1 MNTYDPMDSIVYQH
15 LARHA
20 DPYAVPLTSGRSCS
34 QLPVHYANKS
44 LRTRLRTT

>member
-15 LARHA
+15 MARQA

-34 QLPVHYANKS
+34 RLPAQYANKS
-44 LRTRLRTT
+44 PRTRLRMP